1 MLLLYVIGHFNQ
13 TVLMRKRE
21 TENKR
26 ETEKEREI
34 FFYPGGWWCSC
45 VAAWDDPWPA
55 PVTPAIYRKLRDRDN
70 NTVYKKYIKNQNKPL
85 WYKRIPN
92 CWESFEKNQ
101 HSFNLQGIVKEITNG
116 KFLSNFSTFLLKTEE
131 KIWCS
136 LQIIISTFHNYS
148 KTITV
153 K

>member
-1 MLLLYVIGHFNQ
+1 MLLDILIKQFWWERERQ
-13 TVLMRKRE
+13 RTRERQRKRE
-21 TENKR
+21 R
-26 ETEKEREI
+26 
-34 FFYPGGWWCSC
+34 FFFTLEGGDAL
-45 VAAWDDPWPA
+45 VLLHEMTHDLLQWPL
-55 PVTPAIYRKLRDRDN
+55 PFTGSSGTGTTIRS
-70 NTVYKKYIKNQNKPL
+70 IKNTSKIKTNHFGTRGYLIVENHLK
-85 WYKRIPN
+85 
-92 CWESFEKNQ
+92 KNQ

-116 KFLSNFSTFLLKTEE
+116 KLLSNFSTFLLKTEE

>member
-1 MLLLYVIGHFNQ
+1 MLLDILIKQFWWE
-13 TVLMRKRE
+13 RE
-21 TENKR
+21 RQRTR

-34 FFYPGGWWCSC
+34 FFTLEGGDAL
-45 VAAWDDPWPA
+45 VLLHEMTHDLLQWPL
-55 PVTPAIYRKLRDRDN
+55 PFTGSSGTGTTIRSIKNTSKIKTNHFGTRGYLIVENHLKKINIHSIYRVLSRKSLM
-70 NTVYKKYIKNQNKPL
+70 
-85 WYKRIPN
+85 
-92 CWESFEKNQ
+92 ES
-101 HSFNLQGIVKEITNG
+101 
-116 KFLSNFSTFLLKTEE
+116 FSTFLLKTEE

>member
-26 ETEKEREI
+26 ETEKERD
-34 FFYPGGWWCSC
+34 FFFTLEGGDAL
-45 VAAWDDPWPA
+45 VLLHEMTHDLLQWPL
-55 PVTPAIYRKLRDRDN
+55 PFTGSSGTGTTIRS
-70 NTVYKKYIKNQNKPL
+70 IKNTSKIKTNHFGTRGYLIVENHLK
-85 WYKRIPN
+85 
-92 CWESFEKNQ
+92 KNQ

>member
-26 ETEKEREI
+26 ETEKERD
-34 FFYPGGWWCSC
+34 FFFTLEGGDAL
-45 VAAWDDPWPA
+45 VLLHEMTHDLLQWPL
-55 PVTPAIYRKLRDRDN
+55 PFTGSSGTGTTIRSIKNTSKIKTNHFGTRGYLIVENHLKKINIHSIYRVLSRKSLM
-70 NTVYKKYIKNQNKPL
+70 
-85 WYKRIPN
+85 
-92 CWESFEKNQ
+92 ES
-101 HSFNLQGIVKEITNG
+101 
-116 KFLSNFSTFLLKTEE
+116 FSTFLLKTEE